1 MNIKTKLAPHSLCF
15 ALTLGATFAS
25 TPAAQAQGLFG
36 GLLSSKPALVEL
48 TDTGDKGA
56 IFIKAFSDSGAL
68 SRDVKRAVFAERKAV
83 ITSFQIEFA
92 TEQIGQAESVSGSSA
107 ERLYTLIGVTDA
119 QMQAITDG
127 AFAAFSETLKK
138 RGYEVLPTTIL
149 DTASFKPELENADK
163 PPVKQERSGAKKLL
177 TAGGGTRNELDKDNT
192 SIIAT
197 AKGTAPDVWNAAFKT
212 PAALKLAD
220 ELGAAAIQIR
230 LKVNFA
236 RMDDAGTSGNATTK
250 PRNTLGSQT
259 TKLQVFS
266 PGSKWSDFVMK
277 KPVILPNSA
286 ADKAVDIGGTS
297 GEKTMAVASGAGS
310 VLMGFMKGGISG
322 AAAGAGAAFGQ
333 AGASGNY
340 SVTADANYETNT
352 SKDIVLALEMMAE
365 ALPK

>member
-127 AFAAFSETLKK
+127 AFAAFSETLKNVVM
-138 RGYEVLPTTIL
+138 RYCPRRFWIQRALNQSLRTRI
-149 DTASFKPELENADK
+149 N
-163 PPVKQERSGAKKLL
+163 PPLSKSV
-177 TAGGGTRNELDKDNT
+177 
-192 SIIAT
+192 
-197 AKGTAPDVWNAAFKT
+197 V
-212 PAALKLAD
+212 ALK
-220 ELGAAAIQIR
+220 
-230 LKVNFA
+230 NC
-236 RMDDAGTSGNATTK
+236 
-250 PRNTLGSQT
+250 
-259 TKLQVFS
+259 
-266 PGSKWSDFVMK
+266 
-277 KPVILPNSA
+277 
-286 ADKAVDIGGTS
+286 
-297 GEKTMAVASGAGS
+297 
-310 VLMGFMKGGISG
+310 
-322 AAAGAGAAFGQ
+322 
-333 AGASGNY
+333 
-340 SVTADANYETNT
+340 
-352 SKDIVLALEMMAE
+352 
-365 ALPK
+365 